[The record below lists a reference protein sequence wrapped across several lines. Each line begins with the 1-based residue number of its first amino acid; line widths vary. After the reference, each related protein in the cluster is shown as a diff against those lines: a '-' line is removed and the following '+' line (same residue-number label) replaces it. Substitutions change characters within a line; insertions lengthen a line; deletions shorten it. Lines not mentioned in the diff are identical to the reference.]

1 MIHYDT
7 EAVRYDAT
15 RGGEPRAQAAADAVE
30 SLLPAAAHVVLDVA
44 GGTGIVGSKVNR
56 RVFSVDRSTG
66 MSAYA
71 ARRMPGRVVVGDAG
85 RLPFADH
92 SVDAG
97 TLVWLLHL
105 LDEPTSARV
114 VGEAVRVLRK
124 GGTLVT
130 TVDKNTAH
138 RETPDDLGE
147 LLTPLREEW
156 PTDGLARLTSLGLAV
171 VGRTTFTGFGQ
182 GRSPHQWLKRGL
194 PHDVSVE
201 VAALPDQYR
210 PRAEPEYQLVAFSVD
225 HVRRD
230 DLLAQRHQ

>member
-15 RGGEPRAQAAADAVE
+15 RGGEPRARAAADAVE
-30 SLLPAAAHVVLDVA
+30 SLLPATAHVVLDVA

-71 ARRMPGRVVVGDAG
+71 AHRMPGRVVVGDAG

-92 SVDAG
+92 SVDAV
-97 TLVWLLHL
+97 TFVWLLHL
-105 LDEPTSARV
+105 LDEPASARV
-114 VGEAVRVLRK
+114 VGEAVRVLRP

-138 RETPDDLGE
+138 RETPDDLGG
-147 LLTPLREEW
+147 LLTPLREER
-156 PTDGLARLTSLGLAV
+156 PTDGLARLTSMGLTV

-182 GRSPHQWLKRGL
+182 GRSPRQWLRRGL
-194 PHDVSVE
+194 PGDVAAA
-201 VAALPDQYR
+201 VAALPDQDR
-210 PRAEPEYQLVAFSVD
+210 PRAEPRYRLVSFSVD
-225 HVRRD
+225 HVRLD
-230 DLLAQRHQ
+230 DLLAQWHQ